1 MSAGTRL
8 KSVMLSMSYKVY
20 LRLFGRGAPLFE
32 VSERIVEYPFALET
46 ALLLPKGSRVAV
58 FGCHSDLLTTLLPAV
73 GFETHGVDVKDFNL
87 AYEGFTFHKG
97 DIRKIPLS
105 NDFFDAVIA
114 VSTIE
119 HIGLFDNDDMGDRKA
134 VGEMRRVLKPG
145 GLFAITIPFAAHSD
159 LIPMFERIYDQRS
172 LARLLEGLDVESI
185 CAYAAG
191 PGELWHPIAIDHAPE
206 PQRQT
211 SCTALVRAR
220 KPTGAVPASS

>member
-1 MSAGTRL
+1 
-8 KSVMLSMSYKVY
+8 MLSMSYKVY
-20 LRLFGRGAPLFE
+20 LRLFGGGAPLFE

-46 ALLLPKGSRVAV
+46 ALLLPRGSRVGV

-97 DIRKIPLS
+97 DIRKIPLAD
-105 NDFFDAVIA
+105 DFFDGVIA

-119 HIGLFDNDDMGDRKA
+119 HVGLFDDDEHGDVKA
-134 VGEMRRVLKPG
+134 VREMRRVLKSG
-145 GLFAITIPFAAHSD
+145 GLFAITVPFAARAD
-159 LIPMFERIYDQRS
+159 LIPMFERIYDQGS
-172 LARLLEGLDVESI
+172 LTRLLEGLDVESI

-191 PGELWHPIAIDHAPE
+191 PGELWHPIAVDQAPE
-206 PQRQT
+206 PQQQT

-220 KPTGAVPASS
+220 KPSGPDPAST